1 MKQLNFL
8 SILFAPIF
16 LLATLPILPHLLKAV
31 WQTNSLLTFGLGIG
45 LGVALLMFCTFNL
58 SNPYTAY
65 ELGSSML
72 FKVPT
77 WLAICVLC
85 LAAFVGVNNVMF
97 KISLIAAAVVG
108 GLLSHYSLSHAL
120 KLFRFK
126 VMMLNVVIVLI
137 VLGVLAGSS
146 PKVLLFNVVNK
157 SISMWK
163 TMMLFLN

>member
-1 MKQLNFL
+1 MKKLNFL

-31 WQTNSLLTFGLGIG
+31 WQANSLLTFGLGIG
-45 LGVALLMFCTFNL
+45 LGCALLMFCTFNL

-77 WLAICVLC
+77 WLIILVLC
-85 LAAFVGVNNVMF
+85 LAAFVGTNIIF
-97 KISLIAAAVVG
+97 KISLIAAAFVG
-108 GLLSHYSLSHAL
+108 VLLSHYGVSHSI

-126 VMMLNVVIVLI
+126 VMMLNTAMILI
-137 VLGVLAGSS
+137 VLGILADS
-146 PKVLLFNVVNK
+146 PKVLLFHAVNK
-157 SISMWK
+157 IVAIWK
-163 TMMLFLN
+163 IAMLFLN